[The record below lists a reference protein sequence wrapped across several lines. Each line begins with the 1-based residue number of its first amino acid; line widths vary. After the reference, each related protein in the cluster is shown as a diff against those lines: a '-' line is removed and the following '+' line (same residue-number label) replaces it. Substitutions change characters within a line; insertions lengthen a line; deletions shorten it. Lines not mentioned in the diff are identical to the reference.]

1 MRLATIRT
9 ATGTRAVRIDGTQAV
24 ETGDADVR
32 ALLDRP
38 DWAAHAASA
47 AGPVHPVDELDYAP
61 LVPAP
66 EKILCVGQNYRDHIA
81 EMGNEPPAYP
91 TIFAKFAPAL
101 VGAFDDIVLPAVS
114 DAVDYEA
121 ELAVVIG
128 RPVRHATPEQADAAI
143 AGYTV
148 LNDVSARDWQFRTSE
163 FLQGKTFEHT
173 TPLGP
178 TLVTPD
184 ELPGGGW
191 EISTEIDG
199 EVRQRSDTGQM
210 VFGPVDLVGYLSTIM
225 TLNPG
230 DIIATGTPGGVGHAR
245 KPPRYLT
252 DGATMVTAIAGIG
265 SCRNVCRAEAPWTP
279 GPWAPHPGLAGA
291 RT

>member
-9 ATGTRAVRIDGTQAV
+9 ATGTRAVRVDETQAV

-32 ALLDRP
+32 ALLERT
-38 DWAAHAASA
+38 DWAAHAAAA
-47 AGPVHPVDELDYAP
+47 AGPVHAVDGLDYAP

-101 VGAFDDIVLPAVS
+101 VGAYDDIVLPAVS

-128 RPVRHATPEQADAAI
+128 RPVRHATPEQAGPRSPATPCSTTSAC
-143 AGYTV
+143 ATGSSAPPSSCRARRS
-148 LNDVSARDWQFRTSE
+148 SARRRSGRAWSR
-163 FLQGKTFEHT
+163 
-173 TPLGP
+173 
-178 TLVTPD
+178 PD
-184 ELPGGGW
+184 ELPAGGW
-191 EISTEIDG
+191 EISTVIDG
-199 EVRQRSDTGQM
+199 ETRQRSDTGQL
-210 VFGPVDLVGYLSTIM
+210 VFGVVDLVAYLSTIL

-230 DIIATGTPGGVGHAR
+230 DVIATGTPGGVGPRAQAPALPRPTAR
-245 KPPRYLT
+245 R
-252 DGATMVTAIAGIG
+252 
-265 SCRNVCRAEAPWTP
+265 W
-279 GPWAPHPGLAGA
+279 
-291 RT
+291 

>member
-9 ATGTRAVRIDGTQAV
+9 ATGTRAVRLDGAQAV

-32 ALLDRP
+32 ALLEHP
-38 DWAAHAASA
+38 DWADRATAA
-47 AGPVHPVDELDYAP
+47 AGPVHAVEGLDYAP

-66 EKILCVGQNYRDHIA
+66 EKILCIGQNYADHIA

-91 TIFAKFAPAL
+91 TVFAKFAPAL
-101 VGAFDDIVLPAVS
+101 VGAYDDVVLPAVS

-128 RPVRHATPEQADAAI
+128 RPVRHATPEQAQAAI

-148 LNDVSARDWQFRTSE
+148 LNDVSARDWQFRTSQ
-163 FLQGKTFEHT
+163 FLQGKTFERS

-178 TLVTPD
+178 CLVTPD
-184 ELPGGGW
+184 ELPAGGW
-191 EISTEIDG
+191 EISTVIDG
-199 EVRQRSDTGQM
+199 ETRQHSTTAEL
-210 VFGPVDLVGYLSTIM
+210 VFSAVDIVAYLSTVV

-230 DIIATGTPGGVGHAR
+230 DVIATGTPGGVGHGR

-252 DGATMVTAIAGIG
+252 DGAEMVTAIAGIG
-265 SCRNVCRAEAPWTP
+265 ECRNTCRAEKSPGAPEE
-279 GPWAPHPGLAGA
+279 
-291 RT
+291 RS

>member
-9 ATGTRAVRIDGTQAV
+9 AAGTRAVRIDGGRAV

-32 ALLDRP
+32 ALLRRS
-38 DWAAHAASA
+38 DWAAHAAVA
-47 AGPVHPVDELDYAP
+47 AGPEHDVEGLDYAP

-66 EKILCVGQNYRDHIA
+66 EKILCIGQNYADHIA

-91 TIFAKFAPAL
+91 TVFAKFPPAL
-101 VGAFDDIVLPAVS
+101 IGAHDDIVLPAVS

-128 RPVRHATPEQADAAI
+128 RPVRHATEEQAEAAV
-143 AGYTV
+143 AGYTI
-148 LNDVSARDWQFRTSE
+148 LNDVSARDWQFRTSQY
-163 FLQGKTFEHT
+163 LQGKTFERS

-178 TLVTPD
+178 CLVTPD
-184 ELPGGGW
+184 ELPSGGW
-191 EISTEIDG
+191 EISTVIDG
-199 EVRQRSDTGQM
+199 ETRQRSTTAEL
-210 VFGPVDLVGYLSTIM
+210 VFGVVDLIRYLSTIL

-230 DIIATGTPGGVGHAR
+230 DVIATGTPGGVGHGR

-252 DGATMVTAIAGIG
+252 DGATVVTAIAGIG
-265 SCRNVCRAEAPWTP
+265 ECRNTCRSERAAGTP
-279 GPWAPHPGLAGA
+279 GGA
-291 RT
+291 RP